1 MIKFLSFSIKVC
13 FTIYL
18 VLITMNDIKFNPL
31 TLFPLA
37 CFMMLDLLLLLLLTY
52 KVKQD
57 EEED

>member
-1 MIKFLSFSIKVC
+1 MIKFLSFSIKTC

-37 CFMMLDLLLLLLLTY
+37 CFMMLDLLLLLLTY
-52 KVKQD
+52 KVEQD

>member
-1 MIKFLSFSIKVC
+1 MIKFLSFSIKTC

-18 VLITMNDIKFNPL
+18 VLITINDIKFNPL

-37 CFMMLDLLLLLLLTY
+37 CFMMLDLLLLLLTY
-52 KVKQD
+52 KVEQD

>member
-18 VLITMNDIKFNPL
+18 VLITMNDIKFNLL

-37 CFMMLDLLLLLLLTY
+37 CFMMLDLLLLLLTY

>member
-1 MIKFLSFSIKVC
+1 MIKFLSISIKTC

-37 CFMMLDLLLLLLLTY
+37 CFMMLDLLLLLLTY

>member
-1 MIKFLSFSIKVC
+1 MIKILSFSIKVC

-37 CFMMLDLLLLLLLTY
+37 CFMMLDLLLLLLTY

>member
-1 MIKFLSFSIKVC
+1 MIKFLSFSIKTC

-37 CFMMLDLLLLLLLTY
+37 CFMMFDLFVLLLTY
-52 KVKQD
+52 KVEQD

>member
-1 MIKFLSFSIKVC
+1 MIKFLSFSIKTC

-37 CFMMLDLLLLLLLTY
+37 CFMMLDLLLLLLTY

>member
-37 CFMMLDLLLLLLLTY
+37 CFMILDLLLLLLTY

>member
-37 CFMMLDLLLLLLLTY
+37 CFMMLDLLLLLLTY
-52 KVKQD
+52 KAKQD